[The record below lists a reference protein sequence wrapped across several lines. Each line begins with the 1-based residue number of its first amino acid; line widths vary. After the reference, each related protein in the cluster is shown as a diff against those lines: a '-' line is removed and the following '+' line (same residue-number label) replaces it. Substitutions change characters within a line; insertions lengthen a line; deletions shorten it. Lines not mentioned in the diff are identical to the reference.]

1 MHVVLGDNSFGQMK
15 TEEKLY
21 RSSQG
26 NEDQVISQ
34 AIIIEGL
41 NYLALKKAIDS
52 LKEELSLIENE
63 NLLVNYYN
71 CQHILTKQD
80 LLGQ

>member
-1 MHVVLGDNSFGQMK
+1 M
-15 TEEKLY
+15 
-21 RSSQG
+21 
-26 NEDQVISQ
+26 ISQ

-52 LKEELSLIENE
+52 LKEEHSLIENE
-63 NLLVNYYN
+63 KLIVNYYN